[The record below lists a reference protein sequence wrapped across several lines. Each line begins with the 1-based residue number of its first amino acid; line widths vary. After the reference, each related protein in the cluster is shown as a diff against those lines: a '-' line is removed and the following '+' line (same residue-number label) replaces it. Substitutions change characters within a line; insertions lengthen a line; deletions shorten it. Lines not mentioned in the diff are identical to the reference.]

1 MTYCNRTKQLKEAIN
16 KIDANFKTK
25 LETEESPL
33 LLAWNEEEKVKLTW
47 KEFSLEN
54 DLKWI
59 KNLISTMLPCCKN
72 AIKRAQN
79 AKELGLM
86 LYSEI
91 TDGKELES
99 KYTITRVEIFSVA
112 YYFKDRPKS
121 LEAQTK
127 SYPILDKMMVKFQF
141 ERRLKHQVVITAGTE
156 YYLMISNQEE
166 KDQFV
171 MF

>member
-1 MTYCNRTKQLKEAIN
+1 MAYSDRTKKLKEAIN
-16 KIDANFKTK
+16 SIDSNFETK
-25 LETEESPL
+25 SETQESPL
-33 LLAWNEEEKVKLTW
+33 LLTWSENGIKLTW

-54 DLKWI
+54 NLKWI
-59 KNLISTMLPCCKN
+59 KKLISTMLPCCKN

-79 AKELGLM
+79 AKELSLI

-91 TDGKELES
+91 TNGRELES

-121 LEAQTK
+121 LAAQTE